1 MKIMRKHLE
10 IKALTAYDCGTYF
23 YLVSTN
29 DYTKGG
35 DTMGAKKGWLAATF
49 FAGTLLL
56 AGCGSS
62 KASNQKQVKTD
73 HFNYVYVQDP
83 DNFDYTVSAKQNNTD
98 VVSNF
103 EDGLLERN
111 PYGQLTGDLAKS
123 WSVSKDG
130 KTYTYHLRSGV
141 KWVDSEGNTHGTVKA
156 QDFVTGLKHAVAAK
170 SEQLYVVQNSIK
182 GLNAYATGKTKDFS
196 TVGVKALNA
205 TTVQYRLN
213 KPETYW
219 NSKLTYGV
227 MYPIN
232 AQFLKQ
238 KGADFGKVTAD
249 GILYNGPYVLA
260 NFTSKSVL
268 KYKAN
273 PGYWD
278 KSHVYLKAVTLT
290 FDDGSNPDGLYK
302 SFEKGNYTYAR
313 VYPGSAGYKTVLKQ
327 NKNNVLWTS
336 QDSSVYNF
344 TFNLNRQ
351 SYNDTAK
358 KTDQQKAETRKAIL
372 NQNFRLAVQFAF
384 NKADYNAQVNG
395 KIGANKGLRNE
406 LTPPSFVS
414 IGGKDY
420 GTQLQE
426 DMQNT
431 GFSDIKLA
439 DGQDGTYQPTK
450 AKQYFVKAKAE
461 LKDQGVSG
469 PIHLDLPVDEKSS
482 LLLNQAKSFKKSVE
496 STLGKQNV
504 IIDLQLLSDDKYNA
518 ATFNATTGK
527 TSDFDISN
535 GSGWTPDYDDPST
548 YLEIYNPVSGANL
561 HTLGLDPTA
570 TAGGSASNAA
580 AIKAVDFDQY
590 SKLLAKAEA
599 INTDTAARY
608 KAFAKA
614 EAWLLNSGIVIPTN
628 SGGAGAIVSRIEPLS
643 GPYAPSGLGAG
654 RYKFLKVRENA
665 VTTSEAKK
673 ARAEWLAKRKQ
684 IAEDMPTN

>member
-1 MKIMRKHLE
+1 
-10 IKALTAYDCGTYF
+10 
-23 YLVSTN
+23 
-29 DYTKGG
+29 
-35 DTMGAKKGWLAATF
+35 MGAKKGWLAATF

-62 KASNQKQVKTD
+62 KASNQKQAKTD

-182 GLNAYATGKTKDFS
+182 GLDAYATGKTKDFS

-249 GILYNGPYVLA
+249 SILYNGPYVLA

-278 KSHVYLKAVTLT
+278 KSHVYLKAITLT

-327 NKNNVLWTS
+327 NKNNILWTS

-358 KTDQQKAETRKAIL
+358 KTDQQKADTRKAIL

-406 LTPPSFVS
+406 LIPPSFVS
-414 IGGKDY
+414 IGSKDY

-431 GFSDIKLA
+431 DFSDIKLA

-450 AKQYFVKAKAE
+450 AKQYFAKAKAE
-461 LKDQGVSG
+461 LKAQGVSG

-482 LLLNQAKSFKKSVE
+482 LILNQAKSFKKSVE
-496 STLGKQNV
+496 ATLGKQNV
-504 IIDLQLLSDDKYNA
+504 IIDLQLLSDDKYNV

-535 GSGWTPDYDDPST
+535 STGWSPDYDDPST

-561 HTLGLDPTA
+561 HTLGLEPTA

-580 AIKAVDFDQY
+580 AIKAVGFDQY

-628 SGGAGAIVSRIEPLS
+628 SGGAAAIVSRIEPLS
-643 GPYAPSGLGAG
+643 GPYAPSGIGAG
-654 RYKFLKVRENA
+654 RYKFLKVRESA

-684 IAEDMPTN
+684 IAEDTPTN

>member
-1 MKIMRKHLE
+1 
-10 IKALTAYDCGTYF
+10 
-23 YLVSTN
+23 
-29 DYTKGG
+29 
-35 DTMGAKKGWLAATF
+35 MGAKKGWLAATF

-62 KASNQKQVKTD
+62 KASNQKQAKTD

-182 GLNAYATGKTKDFS
+182 GLDAYATGKTKDFS

-249 GILYNGPYVLA
+249 SILYNGPYVLA

-278 KSHVYLKAVTLT
+278 KSHVYLKAITLT

-327 NKNNVLWTS
+327 NKNNILWTS

-358 KTDQQKAETRKAIL
+358 KTDQQKADTRKAIL

-414 IGGKDY
+414 IGSKDY

-431 GFSDIKLA
+431 DFSDIKLA

-450 AKQYFVKAKAE
+450 AKQYFAKAKAE
-461 LKDQGVSG
+461 LKAQGVSG

-482 LLLNQAKSFKKSVE
+482 LILNQAKSFKKPVE
-496 STLGKQNV
+496 ATLGKQNV
-504 IIDLQLLSDDKYNA
+504 IIDLQLLSDDKYNV

-535 GSGWTPDYDDPST
+535 STGWSPDYDDPST

-561 HTLGLDPTA
+561 HTLGLEPTA

-580 AIKAVDFDQY
+580 AIKAVGFDQY

-628 SGGAGAIVSRIEPLS
+628 SGGAAAIVSRIEPLS
-643 GPYAPSGLGAG
+643 GPYAPSGIGAG
-654 RYKFLKVRENA
+654 RYKFLKVRESA

-684 IAEDMPTN
+684 IAEDTPTN

>member
-1 MKIMRKHLE
+1 
-10 IKALTAYDCGTYF
+10 
-23 YLVSTN
+23 
-29 DYTKGG
+29 
-35 DTMGAKKGWLAATF
+35 MGAKKGWLAATF

-56 AGCGSS
+56 AGSGSS
-62 KASNQKQVKTD
+62 KASNQKQAKTD

-182 GLNAYATGKTKDFS
+182 GLDAYATGKTKDFS

-249 GILYNGPYVLA
+249 SILYNGPYVLA

-278 KSHVYLKAVTLT
+278 KSHVYLKAITLT

-327 NKNNVLWTS
+327 NKNNILWTS

-358 KTDQQKAETRKAIL
+358 KTDQQKADTRKAIL

-414 IGGKDY
+414 IGSKDY

-431 GFSDIKLA
+431 DFSDIKLA

-450 AKQYFVKAKAE
+450 AKQYFAKAKAE
-461 LKDQGVSG
+461 LKAQGVSG

-482 LLLNQAKSFKKSVE
+482 LILNQAKSFKKSVE
-496 STLGKQNV
+496 ATLGKQNV
-504 IIDLQLLSDDKYNA
+504 IIDLQLLSDDKYNV

-535 GSGWTPDYDDPST
+535 STGWSPDYDDPST

-561 HTLGLDPTA
+561 HTLGLEPTA

-580 AIKAVDFDQY
+580 AIKAVGFDQY

-628 SGGAGAIVSRIEPLS
+628 SGGAAAIVSRIEPLS
-643 GPYAPSGLGAG
+643 GPYAPSGIGAG
-654 RYKFLKVRENA
+654 RYKFLKVRESA

-684 IAEDMPTN
+684 IAEDTPTN

>member
-1 MKIMRKHLE
+1 
-10 IKALTAYDCGTYF
+10 
-23 YLVSTN
+23 
-29 DYTKGG
+29 
-35 DTMGAKKGWLAATF
+35 MGAKKGWLAATF

-62 KASNQKQVKTD
+62 KASNQKQAKTD

-182 GLNAYATGKTKDFS
+182 GLDAYATGKTKDFS

-219 NSKLTYGV
+219 NSKLTYDV

-249 GILYNGPYVLA
+249 SILYNGPYVLA

-278 KSHVYLKAVTLT
+278 KSHVYLKAITLT

-327 NKNNVLWTS
+327 NKNNILWTS

-358 KTDQQKAETRKAIL
+358 KTDQQKADTRKAIL

-414 IGGKDY
+414 IGSKDY

-431 GFSDIKLA
+431 DFSDIKLA

-450 AKQYFVKAKAE
+450 AKQYFAKAKAE
-461 LKDQGVSG
+461 LKAQGVSG

-482 LLLNQAKSFKKSVE
+482 LILNQAKSFKKSVE
-496 STLGKQNV
+496 ATLGKQNV
-504 IIDLQLLSDDKYNA
+504 IIDLQLLSDDKYNV

-535 GSGWTPDYDDPST
+535 STGWSPDYDDPST

-561 HTLGLDPTA
+561 HTLGLEPTA

-580 AIKAVDFDQY
+580 AIKAVGFDQY

-628 SGGAGAIVSRIEPLS
+628 SGGAAAIVSRIEPLS
-643 GPYAPSGLGAG
+643 GPYAPSGIGAG
-654 RYKFLKVRENA
+654 RYKFLKVRESA

-684 IAEDMPTN
+684 IAEDTPTN

>member
-1 MKIMRKHLE
+1 
-10 IKALTAYDCGTYF
+10 
-23 YLVSTN
+23 
-29 DYTKGG
+29 
-35 DTMGAKKGWLAATF
+35 MGAKKGWLAATF

-56 AGCGSS
+56 AGSGSS
-62 KASNQKQVKTD
+62 KASNQKQAKTD

-182 GLNAYATGKTKDFS
+182 GLDAYATGKTKDFS

-249 GILYNGPYVLA
+249 SILYNGPYVLA

-278 KSHVYLKAVTLT
+278 KSHVYLKAITLT

-327 NKNNVLWTS
+327 NKNNILWTS

-358 KTDQQKAETRKAIL
+358 KTDQQKADTRKAIL

-414 IGGKDY
+414 IGSKDY

-431 GFSDIKLA
+431 DFSDIKLA

-450 AKQYFVKAKAE
+450 AKQYFAKAKAE
-461 LKDQGVSG
+461 LKAQGVSG

-482 LLLNQAKSFKKSVE
+482 LILNQAKSFKKSVE
-496 STLGKQNV
+496 ATLGKQNV
-504 IIDLQLLSDDKYNA
+504 IIDLQLLSDDKYNV
-518 ATFNATTGK
+518 ATFNVTTGK

-535 GSGWTPDYDDPST
+535 STGWSPDYDDPST

-561 HTLGLDPTA
+561 HTLGLEPTA

-580 AIKAVDFDQY
+580 AIKAVGFDQY

-628 SGGAGAIVSRIEPLS
+628 SGGAAAIVSRIEPLS
-643 GPYAPSGLGAG
+643 GPYAPSGIGAG
-654 RYKFLKVRENA
+654 RYKFLKVRESA

-684 IAEDMPTN
+684 IAEDTPTN

>member
-1 MKIMRKHLE
+1 
-10 IKALTAYDCGTYF
+10 
-23 YLVSTN
+23 
-29 DYTKGG
+29 
-35 DTMGAKKGWLAATF
+35 MGAKKGWLAATF

-62 KASNQKQVKTD
+62 KASNQKQAKTD

-182 GLNAYATGKTKDFS
+182 GLDAYATGKTKDFS

-249 GILYNGPYVLA
+249 SILYNGPYVLA

-278 KSHVYLKAVTLT
+278 KSHVYLKAITLT

-327 NKNNVLWTS
+327 NKNNILWTS

-358 KTDQQKAETRKAIL
+358 KTDQQKADTRKAIL

-414 IGGKDY
+414 IGSKDY

-431 GFSDIKLA
+431 DFSDIKLA

-450 AKQYFVKAKAE
+450 AKQYFAKAKAE
-461 LKDQGVSG
+461 LKAQGVSG

-482 LLLNQAKSFKKSVE
+482 LILNQAKSFKKSVE
-496 STLGKQNV
+496 ATLGKQNV
-504 IIDLQLLSDDKYNA
+504 IIDLQLLSDDKYNV

-535 GSGWTPDYDDPST
+535 STGWSPDYDDPST

-561 HTLGLDPTA
+561 HTLGLEPTA

-580 AIKAVDFDQY
+580 AIKAVGFDQY

-628 SGGAGAIVSRIEPLS
+628 SGGAAAIVSRIEPLS
-643 GPYAPSGLGAG
+643 GPYAPSGIGSG
-654 RYKFLKVRENA
+654 RYKFLKVRESA

-684 IAEDMPTN
+684 IAEDTPTN

>member
-1 MKIMRKHLE
+1 
-10 IKALTAYDCGTYF
+10 
-23 YLVSTN
+23 
-29 DYTKGG
+29 
-35 DTMGAKKGWLAATF
+35 MGAKKGWLAATF

-62 KASNQKQVKTD
+62 KASNQKQAKTD

-182 GLNAYATGKTKDFS
+182 GLDAYATGKTKDFS

-249 GILYNGPYVLA
+249 SILYNGPYVLA

-278 KSHVYLKAVTLT
+278 KSHVYLKAITLT

-327 NKNNVLWTS
+327 NKNNILWTS

-358 KTDQQKAETRKAIL
+358 KTDQQKADTRKAIL

-406 LTPPSFVS
+406 LAPPSFVS
-414 IGGKDY
+414 IGSKDY

-431 GFSDIKLA
+431 DFSDIKLA

-450 AKQYFVKAKAE
+450 AKQYFAKAKAE
-461 LKDQGVSG
+461 LKAQGVSG

-482 LLLNQAKSFKKSVE
+482 LILNQAKSFKKSVE
-496 STLGKQNV
+496 ATLGKQNV
-504 IIDLQLLSDDKYNA
+504 IIDLQLLSDDKYNV

-535 GSGWTPDYDDPST
+535 STGWSPDYDDPST

-561 HTLGLDPTA
+561 HTLGLEPTA

-580 AIKAVDFDQY
+580 AIKAVGFDQY

-628 SGGAGAIVSRIEPLS
+628 SGGAAAIVSRIEPLS
-643 GPYAPSGLGAG
+643 GPYAPSGIGAG
-654 RYKFLKVRENA
+654 RYKFLKVRESA

-684 IAEDMPTN
+684 IAEDTPTK

>member
-1 MKIMRKHLE
+1 
-10 IKALTAYDCGTYF
+10 
-23 YLVSTN
+23 
-29 DYTKGG
+29 
-35 DTMGAKKGWLAATF
+35 MGAKKGWLAATF

-62 KASNQKQVKTD
+62 KASNQKQAKTD

-182 GLNAYATGKTKDFS
+182 GLDAYATGKTKDFS

-249 GILYNGPYVLA
+249 SILYHGPYVLA

-278 KSHVYLKAVTLT
+278 KSHVYLKAITLT

-327 NKNNVLWTS
+327 NKNNILWTS

-358 KTDQQKAETRKAIL
+358 KTDQQKADTRKAIL

-414 IGGKDY
+414 IGSKDY

-431 GFSDIKLA
+431 DFSDIKLA

-450 AKQYFVKAKAE
+450 AKQYFAKAKAE
-461 LKDQGVSG
+461 LKAQGVSG

-482 LLLNQAKSFKKSVE
+482 LILNQAKSFKKSVE
-496 STLGKQNV
+496 ATLGKQNV
-504 IIDLQLLSDDKYNA
+504 IIDLQLLSDDKYNV

-535 GSGWTPDYDDPST
+535 STGWSPDYDDPST

-561 HTLGLDPTA
+561 HTLGLEPTA

-580 AIKAVDFDQY
+580 AIKAVGFDQY

-628 SGGAGAIVSRIEPLS
+628 SGGAAAIVSRIEPLS
-643 GPYAPSGLGAG
+643 GPYAPSGIGAG
-654 RYKFLKVRENA
+654 RYKFLKVRESA

-684 IAEDMPTN
+684 IAEDTPTN

>member
-1 MKIMRKHLE
+1 
-10 IKALTAYDCGTYF
+10 
-23 YLVSTN
+23 
-29 DYTKGG
+29 
-35 DTMGAKKGWLAATF
+35 MGAKKGWLAATF

-62 KASNQKQVKTD
+62 KASNQKQAKTD

-182 GLNAYATGKTKDFS
+182 GLDAYATGKTKDFS

-249 GILYNGPYVLA
+249 SILYNGPYVLA

-278 KSHVYLKAVTLT
+278 KSHVYLKAITLT

-327 NKNNVLWTS
+327 NKNNILWTS

-358 KTDQQKAETRKAIL
+358 KTDQQKADTRKAIL

-414 IGGKDY
+414 IGSKDY

-431 GFSDIKLA
+431 DFSDIKLA

-450 AKQYFVKAKAE
+450 AKQYFAKAKAE
-461 LKDQGVSG
+461 LKAQGVSG

-482 LLLNQAKSFKKSVE
+482 LILNQAKSFKKSVE
-496 STLGKQNV
+496 ATLGKQNV
-504 IIDLQLLSDDKYNA
+504 IIDLQLLSDDKYNV

-535 GSGWTPDYDDPST
+535 STGWSPDYDDPST

-561 HTLGLDPTA
+561 HTLGLEPTA

-580 AIKAVDFDQY
+580 AIKAVGFDQY

-628 SGGAGAIVSRIEPLS
+628 SGGAAAIVSRIEPLS
-643 GPYAPSGLGAG
+643 GPYAPSGIGAG
-654 RYKFLKVRENA
+654 RYKFLKVRESA

-684 IAEDMPTN
+684 IAEDTPTN

>member
-1 MKIMRKHLE
+1 
-10 IKALTAYDCGTYF
+10 
-23 YLVSTN
+23 
-29 DYTKGG
+29 
-35 DTMGAKKGWLAATF
+35 MGAKKGWLAATF

-62 KASNQKQVKTD
+62 KASNQKQAKTD

-182 GLNAYATGKTKDFS
+182 GLDAYATGKTKDFS

-213 KPETYW
+213 KLETYW

-249 GILYNGPYVLA
+249 SILYNGPYVLA

-278 KSHVYLKAVTLT
+278 KSHVYLKAITLT

-327 NKNNVLWTS
+327 NKNNILWTS

-358 KTDQQKAETRKAIL
+358 KTDQQKADTRKAIL

-414 IGGKDY
+414 IGSKDY

-431 GFSDIKLA
+431 DFSDIKLA

-450 AKQYFVKAKAE
+450 AKQYFAKAKAE
-461 LKDQGVSG
+461 LKAQGVSG

-482 LLLNQAKSFKKSVE
+482 LILNQAKSFKKSVE
-496 STLGKQNV
+496 ATLGKQNV
-504 IIDLQLLSDDKYNA
+504 IIDLQLLSDDKYNV

-535 GSGWTPDYDDPST
+535 STGWSPDYDDPST

-561 HTLGLDPTA
+561 HTLGLEPTA

-580 AIKAVDFDQY
+580 AIKAVGFDQY

-628 SGGAGAIVSRIEPLS
+628 SGGAAAIVSRIEPLS
-643 GPYAPSGLGAG
+643 GPYAPSGIGAG
-654 RYKFLKVRENA
+654 RYKFLKVRESA

-684 IAEDMPTN
+684 IAEDTPTN

>member
-1 MKIMRKHLE
+1 
-10 IKALTAYDCGTYF
+10 
-23 YLVSTN
+23 
-29 DYTKGG
+29 
-35 DTMGAKKGWLAATF
+35 MGAKKGWLAATF

-56 AGCGSS
+56 AGCGNS

-83 DNFDYTVSAKQNNTD
+83 DNLDYTVSSKQNNSD

-111 PYGQLTGDLAKS
+111 QYGQLTGDLAKS

-130 KTYTYHLRSGV
+130 KTYTYHLRKDV
-141 KWVDSEGNTHGTVKA
+141 KWVDSEGNPHGTVKA

-182 GLNAYATGKTKDFS
+182 GLNAYATGKSKDFS

-205 TTVQYRLN
+205 TTVQYQLN

-238 KGADFGKVTAD
+238 KGRDFGKVSAD
-249 GILYNGPYVLA
+249 SILYNGPYVLA

-278 KSHVYLKAVTLT
+278 KPHVYLKTITLT
-290 FDDGSNPDGLYK
+290 YDDGSNPDGLYK
-302 SFEKGNYTYAR
+302 SFEKGNYTTAR

-327 NKNNVLWTS
+327 NKNNIVWTS
-336 QDSSVYNF
+336 QDTSIFNF

-351 SYNDTAK
+351 SYNDTSK
-358 KTDQQKAETRKAIL
+358 KTDQQKVDTRKAIL

-395 KIGANKGLRNE
+395 KIGENKSLRNE
-406 LTPPSFVS
+406 MTPPSFVS
-414 IGGKDY
+414 IDGKDY

-426 DMQNT
+426 DMKNT
-431 GFSDIKLA
+431 NFSDINLA
-439 DGQDGTYQPTK
+439 DGQDGTYQPAK
-450 AKQYFVKAKAE
+450 AKQYLAKAKAE
-461 LKDQGVSG
+461 LKAQGVSG
-469 PIHLDLPVDEKSS
+469 TIHLDLPVDEKST
-482 LLLNQAKSFKKSVE
+482 LTLNEAKSFKKSVE
-496 STLGKQNV
+496 ATLGKQNV
-504 IIDLQLLSDDKYNA
+504 TIDLQLLSDDKYNA
-518 ATFNATTGK
+518 AAFNATTGK
-527 TSDFDISN
+527 ASDFDISDA
-535 GSGWTPDYDDPST
+535 SGWTPDYDDPST
-548 YLEIYNPVSGANL
+548 YLEIYNPASGANL
-561 HTLGLDPTA
+561 YTLGLDPTA

-580 AIKAVDFDQY
+580 AIKAVGFDQY
-590 SKLLAKAEA
+590 SQLLAKAEA
-599 INTDTAARY
+599 INTDAAARY
-608 KAFAKA
+608 RAFAKA
-614 EAWLLNSGIVIPTN
+614 EAWLLNSGITIPTM
-628 SGGAGAIVSRIEPLS
+628 SGGAGAMVTRIAPLS
-643 GPYAPSGLGAG
+643 GPYAPSGIGAG
-654 RYKFLKVRENA
+654 RYKFLKVQA
-665 VTTSEAKK
+665 TPVTTSEAHK
-673 ARAEWLAKRKQ
+673 ARAEWNAKRKQ
-684 IAEDMPTN
+684 IAQETSTQ

>member
-1 MKIMRKHLE
+1 
-10 IKALTAYDCGTYF
+10 
-23 YLVSTN
+23 
-29 DYTKGG
+29 
-35 DTMGAKKGWLAATF
+35 MGAKKGWLAATF

-62 KASNQKQVKTD
+62 KASNQKQAKTD

-182 GLNAYATGKTKDFS
+182 GLDAYATGKTKDFS

-232 AQFLKQ
+232 VQFLKQ

-249 GILYNGPYVLA
+249 SILYNGPYVLA

-278 KSHVYLKAVTLT
+278 KSHVYLKAITLT

-327 NKNNVLWTS
+327 NKNNILWTS

-358 KTDQQKAETRKAIL
+358 KTDQQKADTRKAIL

-414 IGGKDY
+414 IGSKDY

-431 GFSDIKLA
+431 DFSDIKLA

-450 AKQYFVKAKAE
+450 AKQYFAKAKAE
-461 LKDQGVSG
+461 LKAQGVSG

-482 LLLNQAKSFKKSVE
+482 LILNQAKSFKKSVE
-496 STLGKQNV
+496 ATLGKQNV
-504 IIDLQLLSDDKYNA
+504 IIDLQLLSDDKYNV

-535 GSGWTPDYDDPST
+535 STGWSPDYDDPST

-561 HTLGLDPTA
+561 HTLGLEPTA

-580 AIKAVDFDQY
+580 AIKAVGFDQY

-628 SGGAGAIVSRIEPLS
+628 SGGAAAIVSRIEPLS
-643 GPYAPSGLGAG
+643 GPYAPSGIGAG
-654 RYKFLKVRENA
+654 RYKFLKVRESA

-684 IAEDMPTN
+684 IAEDTPTN